1 MKSCLKGW
9 NDGIGKEALKAQS
22 AEINMLATL
31 LAIWAVPAKEST
43 TTRSFHSHAL
53 FIIRKAILE
62 WGESALLTL
71 KDLITNING
80 KIFKDPIHEGWR
92 ASHSF
97 MHYSCAQG
105 FFSFLCPCSFTHSV
119 GLDVDSHCQMVSSSL
134 ARMGSLCQG
143 HHGLPCPTS
152 TGILGRAGG
161 TYIIK
166 ATLSA
171 QEAPD
176 FSLKSP
182 GRHVLDKSR
191 CLIKWV

>member
-1 MKSCLKGW
+1 MKAGELPTLSCTIHVLKG
-9 NDGIGKEALKAQS
+9 
-22 AEINMLATL
+22 
-31 LAIWAVPAKEST
+31 
-43 TTRSFHSHAL
+43 F
-53 FIIRKAILE
+53 
-62 WGESALLTL
+62 
-71 KDLITNING
+71 
-80 KIFKDPIHEGWR
+80 
-92 ASHSF
+92 SHSYA
-97 MHYSCAQG
+97 HAHSLTQWVWTLIPIAKWSPLPWQG
-105 FFSFLCPCSFTHSV
+105 WDRF
-119 GLDVDSHCQMVSSSL
+119 
-134 ARMGSLCQG
+134 ARGTMAC
-143 HHGLPCPTS
+143 PCPTS